1 MKVKWLKNTHD
12 SLGEI
17 SWICRWE
24 SGEPPY
30 LTTGK
35 LSMCFRF
42 EVVFNFSF
50 TLHINSLSSRACW
63 DLLSL
68 GWLRS
73 IRGCRRL
80 TLLRRNL
87 MLDNLHTRN
96 NLLWGCNMSWFII
109 FFYGANLRKQKINV
123 HYYSFNIFLHFWLAR
138 IPPIILHD
146 QLTLTKFGR
155 PLRYPVKWRQQ
166 CRLSPEKS
174 SATEKL

>member
-1 MKVKWLKNTHD
+1 M
-12 SLGEI
+12 
-17 SWICRWE
+17 R
-24 SGEPPY
+24 
-30 LTTGK
+30 
-35 LSMCFRF
+35 FRF

-96 NLLWGCNMSWFII
+96 YLLWGCNMSWFII
-109 FFYGANLRKQKINV
+109 FFYWTNLRKQKINV
-123 HYYSFNIFLHFWLAR
+123 HYYSFKIFLHLWLAR

>member
-1 MKVKWLKNTHD
+1 M
-12 SLGEI
+12 
-17 SWICRWE
+17 R
-24 SGEPPY
+24 
-30 LTTGK
+30 
-35 LSMCFRF
+35 FRF

-96 NLLWGCNMSWFII
+96 YLLWGCNMSWFII
-109 FFYGANLRKQKINV
+109 FFYWTNLKQKINV
-123 HYYSFNIFLHFWLAR
+123 HYYSFKIFLHLWLAR

-146 QLTLTKFGR
+146 QANFDQIWETLAISGKMTSAVQAIARKKFRNREALGKR
-155 PLRYPVKWRQQ
+155 VALAQLFW
-166 CRLSPEKS
+166 
-174 SATEKL
+174 